1 MYKLFKWL
9 IVLAFVGLLLGLGSY
24 AVAWLKV
31 GSFMGPMKPLSNR
44 NTSFAF
50 QGVDELNGRR
60 FVWVIKYSAS
70 RLPRVRQA
78 TFYVSPTGDMVATYP
93 ANLDRSIEAWEK
105 TRLP

>member
-1 MYKLFKWL
+1 MYRLFKWL
-9 IVLAFVGLLLGLGSY
+9 IVLAFVGLLLGLGSF
-24 AVAWLKV
+24 AVAMLKV

>member
-9 IVLAFVGLLLGLGSY
+9 MVLAFVGLLLGLGSY

-31 GSFMGPMKPLSNR
+31 GSFIGPTKPLSSR
-44 NTSFAF
+44 SVSFAF

-78 TFYVSPTGDMVATYP
+78 TFYVSPTGDMVATNP
-93 ANLDRSIEAWEK
+93 ANLDRMIEAWEK